1 MKAAFQVSTCGATM
15 TDYKPIPCTEYDVY
29 EIAIMQGRRLRLT
42 WREANVIYWQIVNPL
57 DLETLNGEEF
67 LIFRAMGGKTFS
79 TRLDHIRKIEPA

>member
-1 MKAAFQVSTCGATM
+1 MKAAFQILTCGATM

-29 EIAIMQGRRLRLT
+29 EIAIMHGRKLRLT
-42 WREANVIYWQIVNPL
+42 WREANVIYWQIVKPL
-57 DLETLNGEEF
+57 DLETRNGEEF